1 MDNTRILKIL
11 ILIGGYFEVFLGFL
25 FMFMDL
31 FIGFFGLSTDVP
43 MFNQILG
50 VMTVCFGLLLIYSA
64 RDIETYSIIPKINCL
79 LRFSVQPF
87 AIYNM
92 IVVPE
97 MLFILIGAAIY
108 DVVWAILVLIYV
120 KRCGYLMAN

>member
-1 MDNTRILKIL
+1 MDKPGLLKLL

-25 FMFMDL
+25 FLFMDVFL
-31 FIGFFGLSTDVP
+31 GTFGLSTDVP

-50 VMTVCFGLLLIYSA
+50 VMTICFGILLIYSA
-64 RDIETYSIIPKINCL
+64 KDIGTYSIIPKVNCL
-79 LRFSVQPF
+79 MRFLVQPF

-97 MLFILIGAAIY
+97 MLLILIGAAIY
-108 DVVWAILVLIYV
+108 DVVWAIFVLILLKQV
-120 KRCGYLMAN
+120 TKNQ